1 MHSIEQKRKDQLDQG
16 DYDKML
22 RDGLIRFLKARYKL
36 LGAVSHQFESLPIL
50 QHVICFLFTVP

>member
-22 RDGLIRFLKARYKL
+22 RDGLIRFLKVRYKL
-36 LGAVSHQFESLPIL
+36 LGAVSH
-50 QHVICFLFTVP
+50 